1 MGRSGAAP
9 TSGRAAGTGASSRAA
24 RMFKLNMR
32 NAENG
37 DPVAQLEVGKAYI
50 EGKGVDVDAS
60 EGKRWLEQAAQQG
73 VNAAISRLEALE
85 IS

>member
-1 MGRSGAAP
+1 MF
-9 TSGRAAGTGASSRAA
+9 A
-24 RMFKLNMR
+24 RHLKS
-32 NAENG
+32 AENG

-50 EGKGVDVDAS
+50 EGKGVGVDAS